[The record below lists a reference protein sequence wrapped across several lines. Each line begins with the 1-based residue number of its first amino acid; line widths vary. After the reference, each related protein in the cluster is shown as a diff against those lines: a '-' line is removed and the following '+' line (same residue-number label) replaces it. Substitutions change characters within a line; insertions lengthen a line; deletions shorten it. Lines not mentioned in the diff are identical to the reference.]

1 MYKLL
6 DAMVIVIIVVGVSFG
21 MWYVDGLHQ
30 QRSLQLHELLHQQRS
45 LQLHELS
52 EDITHLRIIIEN
64 QNKRERENTRPW
76 GGK

>member
-1 MYKLL
+1 MFKVL
-6 DAMVIVIIVVGVSFG
+6 DAIVIVVIVVGTAFG
-21 MWYVDGLHQ
+21 MRYV
-30 QRSLQLHELLHQQRS
+30 SELDKYRS

-64 QNKRERENTRPW
+64 QNKRERDNTRPW

>member
-1 MYKLL
+1 MSKLL

-21 MWYVDGLHQ
+21 MWYVGG
-30 QRSLQLHELLHQQRS
+30 LHQQRS

>member
-1 MYKLL
+1 MFKVL
-6 DAMVIVIIVVGVSFG
+6 DAVVIVVIVVGISAG
-21 MWYVDGLHQ
+21 IRYVNGLH
-30 QRSLQLHELLHQQRS
+30 EYRS

-64 QNKRERENTRPW
+64 QNKRERDNTRPW

>member
-21 MWYVDGLHQ
+21 MWYVDG
-30 QRSLQLHELLHQQRS
+30 LHQQRS

>member
-6 DAMVIVIIVVGVSFG
+6 DAMVGVIIVVSVIFI
-21 MWYVDGLHQ
+21 MWYVDG
-30 QRSLQLHELLHQQRS
+30 LHQQRS

>member
-1 MYKLL
+1 MFRII
-6 DAMVIVIIVVGVSFG
+6 DAIAIVVIIVGTAFG
-21 MWYVDGLHQ
+21 MRCVN
-30 QRSLQLHELLHQQRS
+30 ELDKYRS

-64 QNKRERENTRPW
+64 QNKRERDNTRPW

>member
-21 MWYVDGLHQ
+21 MWYVSG
-30 QRSLQLHELLHQQRS
+30 LHQQRS

-64 QNKRERENTRPW
+64 QNKQTIRNNQPW
-76 GGK
+76 GGV

>member
-30 QRSLQLHELLHQQRS
+30 QRSLQLHELSSSKTKTNGSGRTPARGEGS
-45 LQLHELS
+45 SGPRTNE
-52 EDITHLRIIIEN
+52 
-64 QNKRERENTRPW
+64 TRTTE
-76 GGK
+76 

>member
-1 MYKLL
+1 MYKII
-6 DAMVIVIIVVGVSFG
+6 DAIVVVVIVVGTAFG
-21 MWYVDGLHQ
+21 MWYVN
-30 QRSLQLHELLHQQRS
+30 ELDKYRS

-64 QNKRERENTRPW
+64 QNKRERDNARPW

>member
-1 MYKLL
+1 MFRIV
-6 DAMVIVIIVVGVSFG
+6 DAIATVVIIVGTVFG
-21 MWYVDGLHQ
+21 MRYVN
-30 QRSLQLHELLHQQRS
+30 ELDKHRS

-64 QNKRERENTRPW
+64 QNKRERDNTRPW

>member
-1 MYKLL
+1 MYKVI
-6 DAMVIVIIVVGVSFG
+6 DAIVIVVIIVGINTGIRYVS
-21 MWYVDGLHQ
+21 
-30 QRSLQLHELLHQQRS
+30 ELDQYRS

-64 QNKRERENTRPW
+64 QNKRERDNTRPW